1 MDIDRKIIFEKWY
14 VITCHKGHEDII
26 EENIRA
32 IFNSKKINYRLHD
45 IKIIKKKIRN
55 KKGDE
60 RWITM
65 YPGYIYLSVDMD
77 NETWYIIRNIT
88 GVFGFIGSTGN
99 RTKPIPLTQKEVIK
113 LKREE
118 KKYLSSEAL
127 FDTNITLDSHV
138 KILKHDLFEG
148 QTGIVKSINLKKG
161 IFEVELEF
169 MGKLY
174 KLNVDFK
181 AVKKMN

>member
-1 MDIDRKIIFEKWY
+1 MDEQDKIVFEKWY

-26 EENIRA
+26 AENIKA
-32 IFNSKKINYRLHD
+32 IFDSKQIANKLMG
-45 IKIIKKKIRN
+45 IKIIKKKLRN

-60 RWITM
+60 HWITV

-88 GVFGFIGSTGN
+88 GVFGFIGSTGK
-99 RTKPIPLTQKEVIK
+99 RTKPIPLTQKEVKK
-113 LKREE
+113 LKKEE
-118 KKYLSSEAL
+118 SDFKNAEAL
-127 FDTNITLDSHV
+127 FDTDITLESHV

-148 QTGIVKSINLKKG
+148 QTGTVKSINLKKG

-169 MGKLY
+169 MGKMY
-174 KLNVDFK
+174 KLHIGFK
-181 AVKKMN
+181 SVKKMN